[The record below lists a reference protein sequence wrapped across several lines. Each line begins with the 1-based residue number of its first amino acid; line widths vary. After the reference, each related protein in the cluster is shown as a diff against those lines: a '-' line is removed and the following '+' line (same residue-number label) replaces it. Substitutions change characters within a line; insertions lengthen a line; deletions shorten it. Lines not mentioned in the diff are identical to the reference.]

1 MIARA
6 HLGNL
11 QKTDRAKITWIAAR
25 NPENLE
31 RVRAEFDIPNKTH
44 DYKDIL
50 KDPVISME
58 LARKHMDIIF
68 RCYNKA
74 ENFK

>member
-1 MIARA
+1 MSQKGIYTIGVIGAGMIA
-6 HLGNL
+6 
-11 QKTDRAKITWIAAR
+11 RAKITWIAAR

-68 RCYNKA
+68 RCYN
-74 ENFK
+74 N